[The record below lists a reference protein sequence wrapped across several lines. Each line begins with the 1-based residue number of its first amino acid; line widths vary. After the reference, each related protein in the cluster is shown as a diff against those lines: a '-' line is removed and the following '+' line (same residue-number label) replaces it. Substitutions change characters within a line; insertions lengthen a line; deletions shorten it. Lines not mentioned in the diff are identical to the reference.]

1 MSVSGLLFRRSL
13 KTSWPRLVLIMLAVA
28 FGVTILLSFTAY
40 FNALSNNENATWTT
54 ALSEQ
59 FGQAIAEKE
68 IAGVDPVI
76 YQIETDATNLASTE
90 LNNNANKSIRVY
102 DFAKTGT
109 QSPDLA
115 GLELPDPGEY
125 YVSPA
130 LEAILQ
136 ANPEANLGSRYG
148 ETQIGVLPQ
157 DLVHYRDQLWV
168 VRGVAPEALDLEG
181 DALTSQTVYTLEP
194 NPVSGTDQTI
204 LSVVEMVIYLGVFI
218 LLLPVLF
225 LVSISTRLG
234 SVQREQRYAALRL
247 VGVTNGQVVRII
259 AFESLISTVLGIGI
273 GYLGYV
279 ALYPALTDLALTDMR
294 FWPSDIQVLPWQHV
308 AIIAGTLLLSL
319 VSNWWGMRH
328 VYTLPLGVSRR
339 QKMEKQPR
347 AWRLLPLL
355 AGCAL
360 VVAVILVPS
369 NVIDVANKTSM
380 IILAVVL
387 IMVGLVLATPW
398 LTYRIAGLIARITKR
413 PTTLLA
419 TRYIKQHARAIAR
432 SVSGVILALFAGSF
446 YLIAISGVPALEA
459 ASLQDNPDAL
469 LKDDTA
475 LIKFVDASTVESL
488 NEALA
493 QADFV
498 TSYTTISYIDGMYV
512 GQCEVLAQYYQ
523 GLECGGDHQFAL
535 IGTLIENPDAPA
547 DQNLRFISYAD
558 TEAAALDLVYAAYA
572 AQLGTDL
579 QTATNTSNN
588 ETRFLVSISPEE
600 VDALRT
606 LVSQTTGGG
615 AQGVSTAYVLSSE
628 VAHTPVINQT
638 IDQLASLAY
647 LGIVVTMVVATISI
661 VVSTLSSLYE
671 RRHSMFTLHLS
682 GMQTDELKR
691 EVLAESLLPL
701 LLTALVS
708 VGLGAWVACVEV
720 TMASDS
726 LTPTITWG
734 FVLMILA
741 LLIGATIA
749 IGLTLRVI
757 PRLVDPSNNQTE

>member
-40 FNALSNNENATWTT
+40 FNALSNNEKATWTT

-59 FGQAIAEKE
+59 FGQTIAEKE

-76 YQIETDATNLASTE
+76 YQIETDATNLASAE

-136 ANPEANLGSRYG
+136 ANPEADLGSRYG
-148 ETQIGVLPQ
+148 ETQIGVLPR
-157 DLVHYRDQLWV
+157 DLVPYRDQLWV
-168 VRGVAPEALDLEG
+168 VRGVTPEALALEG
-181 DALTSQTVYTLEP
+181 DALASQTVYTLEP
-194 NPVSGTDQTI
+194 NPVSGTDQAI

-279 ALYPALTDLALTDMR
+279 VLYPALTDLALTDMR
-294 FWPSDIQVLPWQHV
+294 YWPSDIQVLPWQHV
-308 AIIAGTLLLSL
+308 AIIVGTLLLSL

-328 VYTLPLGVSRR
+328 VYTSPLGVSRR
-339 QKMEKQPR
+339 QKMEKRPR
-347 AWRLLPLL
+347 AWRLLPLI

-360 VVAVILVPS
+360 VVAVIFIS
-369 NVIDVANKTSM
+369 SEVIDVANKTFM

-398 LTYRIAGLIARITKR
+398 LTYRIAGLVAKVTKR

-459 ASLQDNPDAL
+459 ASLQDSPDAL
-469 LKDDTA
+469 LKNNTA
-475 LIKFVDASTVESL
+475 LIKFVEANTVESL

-498 TSYTTISYIDGMYV
+498 TNYTTISYIDGMYV

-535 IGTLIENPDAPA
+535 IGTLIENPNVPA
-547 DQNLRFISYAD
+547 NQNLRFISYAD
-558 TEAAALDLVYAAYA
+558 TEAAALDLVHTAYA

-615 AQGVSTAYVLSSE
+615 AQGISTAYVLSSE
-628 VAHTPVINQT
+628 VAHAPVINQT

-661 VVSTLSSLYE
+661 VVSTLSGLYE

-741 LLIGATIA
+741 LLIGATVA

>member
-28 FGVTILLSFTAY
+28 FGVAILLSFTAY
-40 FNALSNNENATWTT
+40 FNALSNNEKATWTT

-59 FGQAIAEKE
+59 FGQTIAEKE

-76 YQIETDATNLASTE
+76 YQIETDATNLASAE
-90 LNNNANKSIRVY
+90 LNNDNNKSIRVY

-109 QSPDLA
+109 QSPELA

-136 ANPEANLGSRYG
+136 ANPEADLGSRYG
-148 ETQIGVLPQ
+148 ETQIGVLPR
-157 DLVHYRDQLWV
+157 DLVPYRDQLWV
-168 VRGVAPEALDLEG
+168 VRGVTSEALALEG
-181 DALTSQTVYTLEP
+181 DALANQTVYTLEP
-194 NPVSGTDQTI
+194 NPVSGTDQAI

-247 VGVTNGQVVRII
+247 VGITNSQVVRII

-273 GYLGYV
+273 GYLGYL

-328 VYTLPLGVSRR
+328 VYTSPLGVSRR
-339 QKMEKQPR
+339 QKMEKRPR
-347 AWRLLPLL
+347 AWRLLPLI

-360 VVAVILVPS
+360 VVAVMLAPS
-369 NVIDVANKTSM
+369 DVIDVANKTFM

-398 LTYRIAGLIARITKR
+398 LTYRIAGLVAKVTKR

-469 LKDDTA
+469 LKDGTA
-475 LIKFVDASTVESL
+475 LIKFVDDGTVESL

-498 TSYTTISYIDGMYV
+498 TSYTTVSYLDGMYV
-512 GQCEVLAQYYQ
+512 GQCEVLVQYYQ

-535 IGTLIENPDAPA
+535 VGTLIEDPNAPA
-547 DQNLRFISYAD
+547 DQNLRFVSYAD
-558 TEAAALDLVYAAYA
+558 TEAAAKDLVYAAYA
-572 AQLGTDL
+572 AQQGIDL
-579 QTATNTSNN
+579 QAAINTGNS
-588 ETRFLVSISPEE
+588 EPRFLVAISPEQI
-600 VDALRT
+600 DALRT
-606 LVSQTTGGG
+606 LVSQATGGG
-615 AQGVSTAYVLSSE
+615 AQGISTAYVLSSE
-628 VAHTPVINQT
+628 VAHAPVINQT

-661 VVSTLSSLYE
+661 VVSTLSGLYE
-671 RRHSMFTLHLS
+671 RRHSMFALHLS

-691 EVLAESLLPL
+691 EVLVESLLPL
-701 LLTALVS
+701 LLTALV
-708 VGLGAWVACVEV
+708 CVEV

-726 LTPTITWG
+726 LTPTITWS

-741 LLIGATIA
+741 LLIGATVA

>member
-40 FNALSNNENATWTT
+40 FNALSNNEKATWTM

-59 FGQAIAEKE
+59 FGQTIAEKE

-76 YQIETDATNLASTE
+76 YQIETDATNLASAE

-136 ANPEANLGSRYG
+136 ANPEADLGSRYG

-157 DLVHYRDQLWV
+157 DLVPYRDQLWV

-181 DALTSQTVYTLEP
+181 DALASQTVYTLEP
-194 NPVSGTDQTI
+194 NPVSGTDQAI

-279 ALYPALTDLALTDMR
+279 VLYPALTDLALTDMR

-328 VYTLPLGVSRR
+328 VYTSPLGVSRR
-339 QKMEKQPR
+339 QKMEKRPR
-347 AWRLLPLL
+347 AWRLLPLI

-360 VVAVILVPS
+360 VVAVILIPS
-369 NVIDVANKTSM
+369 NVIDVANKTFM

-398 LTYRIAGLIARITKR
+398 LTYRIAGLVAKVTKR

-459 ASLQDNPDAL
+459 ASLQDSPDAL
-469 LKDDTA
+469 LKNNTA
-475 LIKFVDASTVESL
+475 LIKFVEANTVESL

-498 TSYTTISYIDGMYV
+498 TNYTTISYIDGMYV

-535 IGTLIENPDAPA
+535 IGTLIENPNVPA
-547 DQNLRFISYAD
+547 NQNLRFISYAD
-558 TEAAALDLVYAAYA
+558 TEAAALDLVYTAYA

-579 QTATNTSNN
+579 QTATNTSSN

-615 AQGVSTAYVLSSE
+615 AQGISTAYVLSSE
-628 VAHTPVINQT
+628 VAHAPVINQT

-661 VVSTLSSLYE
+661 VVSTLSGLYE

-682 GMQTDELKR
+682 GMQTDELKQ

-741 LLIGATIA
+741 LLIGATVA

>member
-28 FGVTILLSFTAY
+28 FGVAILLSFTAY
-40 FNALSNNENATWTT
+40 FNALSNNEKATWTT

-59 FGQAIAEKE
+59 FGQTIAEKE

-76 YQIETDATNLASTE
+76 YQIETDATNLASAE
-90 LNNNANKSIRVY
+90 LNNDNNKSIRVY

-109 QSPDLA
+109 QSPELA

-136 ANPEANLGSRYG
+136 ANPEADLGSRYG
-148 ETQIGVLPQ
+148 ETRIGVLPR
-157 DLVHYRDQLWV
+157 DLVPYRDQLWV
-168 VRGVAPEALDLEG
+168 VRGVTSEALALEG
-181 DALTSQTVYTLEP
+181 DALANQTVYTLEP
-194 NPVSGTDQTI
+194 NPVSGTDQAI

-247 VGVTNGQVVRII
+247 VGITNSQVVRII

-273 GYLGYV
+273 GYLGYL

-328 VYTLPLGVSRR
+328 VYTSPLGVSRR
-339 QKMEKQPR
+339 QKMEKRPR
-347 AWRLLPLL
+347 AWRLLPLI

-369 NVIDVANKTSM
+369 DVIDVANKTFM

-398 LTYRIAGLIARITKR
+398 LTYRIAGLVAKVTKR

-469 LKDDTA
+469 LKDGTA
-475 LIKFVDASTVESL
+475 LIKFVDDGTVESL

-498 TSYTTISYIDGMYV
+498 TSYTTVSYLDGMYV

-535 IGTLIENPDAPA
+535 VGTLIENPNAPA
-547 DQNLRFISYAD
+547 DQNLRFVSYAD
-558 TEAAALDLVYAAYA
+558 TEAAAKDLVYAAYA
-572 AQLGTDL
+572 AQQGIDL
-579 QTATNTSNN
+579 QAAINTGNS
-588 ETRFLVSISPEE
+588 ETRFLVAISPEQI
-600 VDALRT
+600 DALRT
-606 LVSQTTGGG
+606 LVSQATGGG
-615 AQGVSTAYVLSSE
+615 AQGISTAYVLSSE
-628 VAHTPVINQT
+628 VAHAPVINQT

-647 LGIVVTMVVATISI
+647 LGIVVTMAVATISI
-661 VVSTLSSLYE
+661 VVSTLSGLYE
-671 RRHSMFTLHLS
+671 RRHSMFALHLS

-691 EVLAESLLPL
+691 EVLVESLLPL

-726 LTPTITWG
+726 LIPTITWS

-741 LLIGATIA
+741 LLIGATVA

>member
-40 FNALSNNENATWTT
+40 FNALSNNEKATWTT

-59 FGQAIAEKE
+59 FGQTIAEKE

-76 YQIETDATNLASTE
+76 YQIETDATNLASAE

-136 ANPEANLGSRYG
+136 ANPEAGLGSRYG
-148 ETQIGVLPQ
+148 ETQIGVLPR
-157 DLVHYRDQLWV
+157 DLVPYRDQLWV
-168 VRGVAPEALDLEG
+168 VRGVTPEALALEG
-181 DALTSQTVYTLEP
+181 DALASQTVYTLEP
-194 NPVSGTDQTI
+194 NPVSGTDQAI

-279 ALYPALTDLALTDMR
+279 VLYPALTDLALTDMR
-294 FWPSDIQVLPWQHV
+294 YWPSDIQVLPWQHV

-328 VYTLPLGVSRR
+328 VYTSPLGVSRR
-339 QKMEKQPR
+339 QKMEKRPR
-347 AWRLLPLL
+347 AWRLLPLT
-355 AGCAL
+355 AGCVL
-360 VVAVILVPS
+360 VVAVILTPS
-369 NVIDVANKTSM
+369 NVIDVANKTFM

-398 LTYRIAGLIARITKR
+398 LTYRIAGLVAKVTKR

-459 ASLQDNPDAL
+459 ASLQDSPDAL
-469 LKDDTA
+469 LKNNTA
-475 LIKFVDASTVESL
+475 LIKFVEANTVESL

-498 TSYTTISYIDGMYV
+498 TSYTTVSYLDGMHV

-558 TEAAALDLVYAAYA
+558 TEAAARDLVYAAYA
-572 AQLGTDL
+572 EQQGTDP
-579 QTATNTSNN
+579 QTTSANN
-588 ETRFLVSISPEE
+588 SETRFLVVIPSEQI
-600 VDALRT
+600 DALRT

-615 AQGVSTAYVLSSE
+615 AQGISTAYVLSSE
-628 VAHTPVINQT
+628 VAHAPVINQT

-661 VVSTLSSLYE
+661 VVSTLSGLYE

-691 EVLAESLLPL
+691 EVLVESLLPL

-734 FVLMILA
+734 FVLTILA
-741 LLIGATIA
+741 LLIGATVA

>member
-40 FNALSNNENATWTT
+40 FNALSNNEKATWTT

-59 FGQAIAEKE
+59 FGQTIAEKE

-76 YQIETDATNLASTE
+76 CQIETDATNLASAE
-90 LNNNANKSIRVY
+90 LNNNNNKSIRVY

-136 ANPEANLGSRYG
+136 ANPEADLGSRYG
-148 ETQIGVLPQ
+148 ETQIGVLPR
-157 DLVHYRDQLWV
+157 DLVPYRDQLWV
-168 VRGVAPEALDLEG
+168 VRGVTPGALALEG
-181 DALTSQTVYTLEP
+181 DALASQTVYTLVP
-194 NPVSGTDQTI
+194 NPVSGTDQAI

-247 VGVTNGQVVRII
+247 VGATNGQVVRII

-273 GYLGYV
+273 GYLGYL

-328 VYTLPLGVSRR
+328 VYTSPLGVSRR
-339 QKMEKQPR
+339 QKMEKRPR
-347 AWRLLPLL
+347 AWRLLPLI

-369 NVIDVANKTSM
+369 DVIDVANKTFM

-398 LTYRIAGLIARITKR
+398 LTYRIAGLVAKVTKR

-469 LKDDTA
+469 LKDGTA
-475 LIKFVDASTVESL
+475 LIKFVDDGTVESL

-498 TSYTTISYIDGMYV
+498 TSYTTVSYLDGMYV

-535 IGTLIENPDAPA
+535 VGTLIENPNAPA

-558 TEAAALDLVYAAYA
+558 TEAAAKDLVYAAYA
-572 AQLGTDL
+572 AQQGIDL
-579 QTATNTSNN
+579 QAAINTGNS
-588 ETRFLVSISPEE
+588 ETRFLVAISPEQI
-600 VDALRT
+600 DALRT
-606 LVSQTTGGG
+606 LVSQATGGG
-615 AQGVSTAYVLSSE
+615 AQGISTAYVLSSE
-628 VAHTPVINQT
+628 VAHAPVINQT

-661 VVSTLSSLYE
+661 VVSTLSGLYE
-671 RRHSMFTLHLS
+671 RRHSMFALHLS

-691 EVLAESLLPL
+691 EVLVESLLPL

-708 VGLGAWVACVEV
+708 VGLGAWVASVEV

-726 LTPTITWG
+726 LIPTITWG

-741 LLIGATIA
+741 LLIGATVA

>member
-115 GLELPDPGEY
+115 GLELPDLGEY

-328 VYTLPLGVSRR
+328 VYTSPLGVSRR

-475 LIKFVDASTVESL
+475 LIKFVDAGTVESL

-588 ETRFLVSISPEE
+588 ETRFLASVSPEE
-600 VDALRT
+600 IDALRT
-606 LVSQTTGGG
+606 LVSQATGGG
-615 AQGVSTAYVLSSE
+615 AQGISTAYVLSSE
-628 VAHTPVINQT
+628 VARTPTINQT

-647 LGIVVTMVVATISI
+647 LGIIVTMVVATISI
-661 VVSTLSSLYE
+661 VVSTLGGLYE
-671 RRHSMFTLHLS
+671 RRHTLFALHLS

-691 EVLAESLLPL
+691 EVLVESLLPL

>member
-40 FNALSNNENATWTT
+40 FNALSNNEKATWTT

-59 FGQAIAEKE
+59 FGQTIAEKE
-68 IAGVDPVI
+68 IVGVDPVI
-76 YQIETDATNLASTE
+76 YQIETDATNLASAE

-130 LEAILQ
+130 LEAVLQ

-157 DLVHYRDQLWV
+157 DLVPYRDQLWV
-168 VRGVAPEALDLEG
+168 VRGVTPEVLALEG
-181 DALTSQTVYTLEP
+181 DALASQTVYTLEP
-194 NPVSGTDQTI
+194 NPVSGTDQAI

-279 ALYPALTDLALTDMR
+279 VLYPALTDLALTDMR

-328 VYTLPLGVSRR
+328 VYTSPLGVSRR
-339 QKMEKQPR
+339 QKMEKRPR
-347 AWRLLPLL
+347 AWRLLPLI

-360 VVAVILVPS
+360 VVAVILTPS
-369 NVIDVANKTSM
+369 NVIDVANKTFM

-398 LTYRIAGLIARITKR
+398 LTYRIAGLVAKVTKR

-459 ASLQDNPDAL
+459 ASLQDSPDAL
-469 LKDDTA
+469 LKNNTA
-475 LIKFVDASTVESL
+475 LIKFVEANTVESL

-498 TSYTTISYIDGMYV
+498 TNYTTISYIDGMYV

-535 IGTLIENPDAPA
+535 IGTLIENPNVPA
-547 DQNLRFISYAD
+547 NQNLRFISYAD
-558 TEAAALDLVYAAYA
+558 TEAVARDLVYAAYA
-572 AQLGTDL
+572 AQQGTDP
-579 QTATNTSNN
+579 QTASANN
-588 ETRFLVSISPEE
+588 SETRFLVVIPSGQI
-600 VDALRT
+600 DALRT

-615 AQGVSTAYVLSSE
+615 AQGISTAYVLSSE
-628 VAHTPVINQT
+628 VAHAPVINQT

-661 VVSTLSSLYE
+661 VVSTLSGLYE

-741 LLIGATIA
+741 LLIGATVA